1 MNSLFS
7 IILLSDKV
15 LLLFRGEVEPP
26 QLVFADPDDC
36 FIAACKLFLVNSER
50 DLRVLLGDGVAVV
63 TVHDQAPPYDDGI
76 DDAAISQDVGFERV

>member
-76 DDAAISQDVGFERV
+76 DDAAISQDVGFELV